1 MASPTQMNGKQA
13 NRNRTNRSRL
23 LFLGLSIL
31 LVLPLV
37 AGTLLAASGKDVDD
51 GDSFFKYLTVFT
63 EVLTRV
69 RENYVDPPDVDQLL
83 AGALDGTTD
92 ALDPFSVYVPADA
105 VPAYFAARQV
115 GTSHSGLL
123 LLKEHGVL
131 YIAGVA
137 PGSPGEAAG
146 FELGDLVAE
155 MGGELTR
162 VMPLWHAQQILAG
175 PAGTKLDVKVIRLG
189 EVQHLSLTLAPFTA
203 TPPAHSEQRG
213 VSVIKVGSFDGS
225 TLAAME
231 AALTAAAKAGRDK
244 LALDLRGVVGGD
256 AAVAFA
262 VAGLFTGGD
271 LGTLQRRGT
280 AVETFRGR
288 EQAAWQGKVAV
299 LTDRGTLGAAE
310 VLATV
315 LRQRIGAQLVGE
327 RTFGYS
333 GRQELAEL
341 SSGGRLLYTDAFYA
355 GPDGKPVRESLVP
368 DLRVDR
374 EFPDGGAGQG
384 AGAGAKDEALESAFG
399 LLLGEVP
406 VKKAA

>member
-1 MASPTQMNGKQA
+1 MAAPPMNQDRPP
-13 NRNRTNRSRL
+13 RNRTNRNRL
-23 LFLGLSIL
+23 VFLGLSIL
-31 LVLPLV
+31 LVLPIV

-69 RENYVDPPDVDQLL
+69 RENYVDPPDVNQLL

-105 VPAYFAARQV
+105 VGPYLAARQV
-115 GTSHSGLL
+115 GTSHSGLF

-137 PGSPGEAAG
+137 PGSPADTAG

-155 MGGELTR
+155 IGTELTR
-162 VMPLWHAQQILAG
+162 VMPLWHAQQVLAG
-175 PAGTKLDVKVIRLG
+175 PAGTKVDVKVIRLG
-189 EVQHLSLTLAPFTA
+189 EVQHLTLTLAPFTPA
-203 TPPAHSEQRG
+203 PPAHSEQRG

-225 TLAAME
+225 TLAGME
-231 AALTAAAKAGRDK
+231 AALAAAAKAGLDK
-244 LALDLRGVVGGD
+244 LVVDVRGVVGGD
-256 AAVAFA
+256 SAVAFA
-262 VAGLFTGGD
+262 VAGLFSGGD

-288 EQAAWQGKVAV
+288 DKAAWQGKVAV

-341 SSGGRLLYTDAFYA
+341 SAGGRLLYTDAFYA

-374 EFPDGGAGQG
+374 DFFDETTQGGGTSG
-384 AGAGAKDEALESAFG
+384 KDEALERAFG
-399 LLLGEVP
+399 LLLGEVA

>member
-1 MASPTQMNGKQA
+1 MALPPM
-13 NRNRTNRSRL
+13 NRNRL
-23 LFLGLSIL
+23 LFLGLSVA
-31 LVLPLV
+31 LVLPLI

-92 ALDPFSVYVPADA
+92 ALDPFSVYVPAEA
-105 VPAYFAARQV
+105 VGTYLTARQV
-115 GTSHSGLL
+115 GTSHSGLF

-131 YIAGVA
+131 YVAGVA
-137 PGSPGEAAG
+137 PGSPANTAG

-155 MGGELTR
+155 IGGELTR

-175 PAGTKLDVKVIRLG
+175 PAGTRVEVKVIRLG
-189 EVQHLSLTLAPFTA
+189 EVQHLALALAPFTPA
-203 TPPAHSEQRG
+203 APAHSESRG
-213 VSVIKVGSFDGS
+213 VSVIRVGGFDGS
-225 TLAAME
+225 TLAGME
-231 AALTAAAKAGRDK
+231 AALAAAAKAGRDK
-244 LALDLRGVVGGD
+244 LVIDVRGVVGGD

-271 LGTLQRRGT
+271 IGSLQRRG
-280 AVETFRGR
+280 AAIETFRGR
-288 EQAAWQGKVAV
+288 DQAAWQGRVAV
-299 LTDRGTLGAAE
+299 LIDRGTLGAAE

-341 SSGGRLLYTDAFYA
+341 SAGGRLLYTDAFYA

-368 DLRVDR
+368 DVRVD
-374 EFPDGGAGQG
+374 DGFLGTEGQG
-384 AGAGAKDEALESAFG
+384 DSNDLALERAFG
-399 LLLGEVP
+399 LLLGEAP